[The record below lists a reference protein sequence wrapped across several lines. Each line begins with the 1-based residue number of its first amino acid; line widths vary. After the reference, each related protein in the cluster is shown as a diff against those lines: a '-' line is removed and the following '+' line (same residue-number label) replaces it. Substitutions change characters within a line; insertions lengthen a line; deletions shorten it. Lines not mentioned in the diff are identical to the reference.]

1 MIEHFKKSLD
11 NGEYVACLSMDL
23 SKAFD
28 CLPHC
33 LTICK
38 LHAYGV
44 SREACTLITSYLRD
58 RKQRIKLGNSRSEW
72 TELFKGVPQ
81 GSILGPL
88 IFNIFLNDI
97 FYFVSKGD
105 LYNYADD
112 NCISVSHQNIS
123 VLSKQL
129 ENETR
134 VMVEWFAE
142 NSMKANAE
150 KFQGLIPTG
159 SRNDTDVQVSLGD
172 VDIAFVQKI
181 DVLGV
186 CIDGK
191 LNFNEHV
198 RRICSKASAQ
208 ISALQRL
215 TGLVDYPSRKAIY
228 TSFIASNFNYCPL
241 VWFFTSRD
249 SINKIDKIQER
260 ALRFVLKDHVSCY
273 KDLLLNSGFD
283 SFRIYAVKSLMI
295 ELYKILEGMTPNYL
309 SELFVKADTQR

>member
-1 MIEHFKKSLD
+1 MLIQMSTVE
-11 NGEYVACLSMDL
+11 CLSMDL

-38 LHAYGV
+38 LHSYGV
-44 SREACTLITSYLRD
+44 SREACTLIASYLRD

-105 LYNYADD
+105 LYNYSDD

-150 KFQGLIPTG
+150 KFQGLILTG
-159 SRNDTDVQVSLGD
+159 SRNNTDVQVSLGV
-172 VDIAFVQKI
+172 VDIAFV
-181 DVLGV
+181 
-186 CIDGK
+186 
-191 LNFNEHV
+191 
-198 RRICSKASAQ
+198 
-208 ISALQRL
+208 
-215 TGLVDYPSRKAIY
+215 
-228 TSFIASNFNYCPL
+228 
-241 VWFFTSRD
+241 
-249 SINKIDKIQER
+249 
-260 ALRFVLKDHVSCY
+260 
-273 KDLLLNSGFD
+273 
-283 SFRIYAVKSLMI
+283 
-295 ELYKILEGMTPNYL
+295 
-309 SELFVKADTQR
+309 